1 MTRSVTGWAAAAL
14 VAAVFAA
21 PTVAGASDRKAVAAG
36 VIGGMSAG
44 AILSGQGTYPYYGYG
59 YRYYPGYVGYP
70 APAYYPTPAE
80 FGPPPG
86 CVIRQQRV
94 WTGSRW
100 TVRKL
105 RICH

>member
-1 MTRSVTGWAAAAL
+1 MKRSIMGCAAAAL
-14 VAAVFAA
+14 VVAAVTA
-21 PTVAGASDRKAVAAG
+21 PVQAEARNRTAIAAG

-44 AILSGQGTYPYYGYG
+44 AIIANSYGGYG
-59 YRYYPGYVGYP
+59 YYPGYVGYP

-86 CVIRQQRV
+86 CVIRKQRV
-94 WTGSRW
+94 WDGYRWGSRN
-100 TVRKL
+100 L